1 LDNFFRARCG
11 RFRQVLTWGAIV
23 ARTEFAA
30 AVKRRIGFWR
40 NFEFLGRGAGG
51 AGGALGRG
59 LGFGG
64 YRKSTSGG
72 P

>member
-1 LDNFFRARCG
+1 
-11 RFRQVLTWGAIV
+11 V

-40 NFEFLGRGAGG
+40 NFEFLGRGAGR

-64 YRKSTSGG
+64 VSKINQRG
-72 P
+72 PLRLGFRCWW

>member
-1 LDNFFRARCG
+1 M
-11 RFRQVLTWGAIV
+11 

-40 NFEFLGRGAGG
+40 NFEFLGRGAGR

-64 YRKSTSGG
+64 IENQPAGALEVGVSVKW
-72 P
+72 